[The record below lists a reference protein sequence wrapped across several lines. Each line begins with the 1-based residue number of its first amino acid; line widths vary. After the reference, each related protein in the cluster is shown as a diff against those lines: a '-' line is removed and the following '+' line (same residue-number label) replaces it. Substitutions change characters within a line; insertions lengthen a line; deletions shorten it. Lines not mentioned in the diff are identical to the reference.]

1 MLKMVAFLDFFF
13 FFFTKKYLTLLYIY
27 ISNVE
32 EKLERLF
39 VCYNLRFGWMN
50 RMDTRGRQVFV
61 LLF

>member
-1 MLKMVAFLDFFF
+1 MLKMVAFLDFFSF
-13 FFFTKKYLTLLYIY
+13 FLQRNIRRYYIY